1 MKRKINRQMIL
12 ISFMAVV
19 ITLFL
24 ITTVFY
30 RIFQSQVLDDLR
42 IYGEVIS
49 ESHILENAC
58 NKDYGEAFH
67 QVRTTVIGPDGKVI
81 YDSDVNV
88 GALDNHMERPE
99 IQAAFQDGQGQSIR
113 RSSTMHQNTYY
124 YTLRLAD
131 GNVLRVSRKAH
142 NIWSILS
149 SFLPVLGVVTGAL
162 FVLCMVLS
170 RYLTKSLTAPIERMA
185 KDISHMEEDKVYE
198 ELWPFVQTIRRQH
211 EEILESASM
220 RQEFTANVSHEL
232 KTPLAAISGYSE
244 LIENGMA
251 SGEDAVRFAAGIR
264 QSADRLLTLINDTI
278 RLSELDTVSKETAF
292 EQVDLYEIARDSV
305 EMLQIRAEERDVRL
319 SLEGGSCKILGD
331 RQMMEELLYNLC
343 DNGMSYNVPGGSVLV
358 SVKRDE
364 NAAVLRVKDTG
375 IGIPKACQDRIFERF
390 YRVDKSRSKSTGGTG
405 LGLAIVKH
413 IVAVLQAEIS
423 LTSEENQGTEVTVIF
438 RQSALS

>member
-1 MKRKINRQMIL
+1 MKEKLLVEEAQYEIRMFTDIRLQQDYLDMWGVLDNGN
-12 ISFMAVV
+12 
-19 ITLFL
+19 LFL
-24 ITTVFY
+24 FRTPLESIRESVELANRFLAYVGLGAAFFSALVILLVSGKVTEPIMELV
-30 RIFQSQVLDDLR
+30 RISGKMIQLDFDAKYTGNSKTEIALLGKN
-42 IYGEVIS
+42 INELSETLENTIS
-49 ESHILENAC
+49 EL
-58 NKDYGEAFH
+58 
-67 QVRTTVIGPDGKVI
+67 
-81 YDSDVNV
+81 
-88 GALDNHMERPE
+88 
-99 IQAAFQDGQGQSIR
+99 
-113 RSSTMHQNTYY
+113 
-124 YTLRLAD
+124 
-131 GNVLRVSRKAH
+131 
-142 NIWSILS
+142 
-149 SFLPVLGVVTGAL
+149 
-162 FVLCMVLS
+162 
-170 RYLTKSLTAPIERMA
+170 KSANNELKRDIER
-185 KDISHMEEDKVYE
+185 KNKIDE
-198 ELWPFVQTIRRQH
+198 
-211 EEILESASM
+211 M
-220 RQEFTANVSHEL
+220 RIEFLSNVSHEL

-319 SLEGGSCKILGD
+319 SLEGGCCKILGD

-413 IVAVLQAEIS
+413 IVAVHQAEIS